1 MRELIRESVQVF
13 CLEFLADPYLCY
25 TEHGQH
31 ALFFSRLLQRIPE
44 SARYLMW
51 QGERVCTVQKEY
63 PTADKLGKSQRQHW
77 DVAVIKSPPSS
88 KTSGA
93 KSFDYLRLEAA
104 IEFGMNAAFEHLQDD
119 IERLSHPDSNTDYG
133 FAVHF
138 HRLSDPTSLFSG
150 RDWSPSSTR
159 IVEKEMIR
167 EVVNDR
173 PVEVYLGVSDSTGEV
188 ESGLWVIDGTG
199 KVKEIGIA

>member
-1 MRELIRESVQVF
+1 MRELIRESVQAF

-31 ALFFSRLLQRIPE
+31 ALFFSRLMQRIPE
-44 SARYLMW
+44 SSRYFTW
-51 QGERVCTVQKEY
+51 QGERVCAVQKEY

-77 DVAVIKSPPSS
+77 DVAVVKLPPSS

-104 IEFGMNAAFEHLQDD
+104 IEFGMNEALEHLQDD
-119 IERLSHPDSNTDYG
+119 IERISHQDSNADYG
-133 FAVHF
+133 FVIHF
-138 HRLSDPTSLFSG
+138 HRLSDPSSHFSS
-150 RDWSPSSTR
+150 RDWSPSSKR
-159 IVEKEMIR
+159 IVKREMII
-167 EVVNDR
+167 ELAIDR
-173 PVEVYLGVSDSTGEV
+173 PVEVYFGVRDSTGEV

-199 KVKEIGIA
+199 TVRAIGSA